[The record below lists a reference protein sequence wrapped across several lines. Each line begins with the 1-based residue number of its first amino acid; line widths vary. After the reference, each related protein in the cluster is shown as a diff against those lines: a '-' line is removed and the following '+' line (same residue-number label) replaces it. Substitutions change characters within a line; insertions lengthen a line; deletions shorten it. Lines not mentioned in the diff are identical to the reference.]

1 MSAFWLRRRREARSP
16 HMALLASLVLATASL
31 LASAHAQKA
40 EIVDLAPHEAVEIDA
55 RPFHFAPAER
65 GRRTFGRL
73 EWRGGLRLSSPS
85 SVFGGYSAI
94 SLSPDGE
101 RLIAIAD
108 SGSWLSASIE
118 RKNGKLAGLSDAQ
131 IGPIP
136 QKDGRPLQK
145 RWHRDSESIARLDG
159 GRGLDGRYFIGFE
172 GYHRLDEYEF
182 RDGAFHGPVRRGGL
196 PDNLRKMSS
205 NQGLEGITRLRGGR
219 NADGLVLF
227 AERKL
232 NSQGDHTGSL
242 ITGGKAYPLTL
253 ARTVHYDVTDL
264 ASLKDGSLLVLER
277 SFVKRA
283 LKLDIRLRLIP
294 ADEIKPDARLEGEV
308 LFEADQRYT
317 IDNFEGMDVTETAD
331 GETLITLISDD
342 NFNFFQSTLLAQFAL
357 KKDDGASKR

>member
-1 MSAFWLRRRREARSP
+1 
-16 HMALLASLVLATASL
+16 MALLASLVLAAASL

-40 EIVDLAPHEAVEIDA
+40 EIAGLDPQQSVRIEAA
-55 RPFHFAPAER
+55 PFHFAPAER
-65 GRRTFGRL
+65 SRRTFGRL
-73 EWRGGLRLSSPS
+73 EWRGGLRLSSSS

-108 SGSWLSASIE
+108 SGSWLSARIA
-118 RKNGKLAGLSDAQ
+118 RKDGQLTGLSDAQ

-145 RWHRDSESIARLDG
+145 RWHRDAESLARLDDG
-159 GRGLDGRYFIGFE
+159 PGLDGRYFIGFE

-196 PDNLRKMSS
+196 PANLRKMRS
-205 NQGLEGITRLRGGR
+205 NQGLEGVTRLRGGP
-219 NADGLVLF
+219 NAGGLVMF

-232 NSQGDHTGSL
+232 DSGGDHTGSL
-242 ITGGKAYPLTL
+242 VAGGKAYPLTL
-253 ARTVHYDVTDL
+253 ARKAHYDVTDL

-277 SFVKRA
+277 SFVRRA

-294 ADEIKPDARLEGEV
+294 ADEIKPGARLKGEV
-308 LFEADQRYT
+308 LFDADQRYT

-342 NFNFFQSTLLAQFAL
+342 NFNFFQSTLLAQFVL
-357 KKDDGASKR
+357 KK